1 MDNVLQL
8 DNIHRHYIDG
18 ERVDVLKGASYTF
31 QKGTTYALLAPSGSG
46 KSTLLHIAGLL
57 DKPSQGQVRVQ
68 GQDVWQGGET
78 LRTQLRKNNF
88 GFVYQFHHLL
98 SEFSAVE
105 NAALPLRLQG
115 MAPKEA
121 QRHAQSLLD
130 ALDVGHRAHHYPH
143 KLSGGERQRVA
154 FARALIHKPD
164 IVLMDEPTGN
174 LDPDTT
180 NTVFDVLF
188 NAIDTGLCAIL
199 VTHDHSLAKRADVVL
214 QLNNGQLETFSKEK
228 L

>member
-1 MDNVLQL
+1 MDNVLEL

-18 ERVDVLKGASYTF
+18 ERVDVLKGASF
-31 QKGTTYALLAPSGSG
+31 SFKKGTIYALLAPSGSG

-57 DKPSQGQVRVQ
+57 DKPSQGQIRVH
-68 GQDVWQGGET
+68 GKDVWEGGEA
-78 LRTQLRKNNF
+78 LRTELRKNSF

-98 SEFSAVE
+98 NEFSAVE

-115 MAPKEA
+115 LAPKEA
-121 QRHAQSLLD
+121 QRRAHNLLD
-130 ALDVGHRAHHYPH
+130 TLGVGHRTKHYPH

-154 FARALIHKPD
+154 FARALIHNPD

-174 LDPDTT
+174 LDPETT

-188 NAIDTGLCAIL
+188 NAISTGLCAIL

-214 QLNNGQLETFSKEK
+214 QLKDGKLEVISADK